1 MNHNHTTLDFRQNAI
16 NALQDNVL
24 RAAMRKATDTFV
36 KMRIDAVTDIP
47 LDDLKEK
54 ASAIRTRVLDNLPAY
69 LDEFSANATR
79 AGAVVYRA
87 KDAQSARETVFRIL
101 KDRGVTNIVKAKS
114 MVSEEIALNN
124 YLISRDMSVVETDL
138 GEYIVQ
144 LAGEPPSHILGPA
157 LHKNRQQIGRLFEQE
172 LGVPYTENV
181 EELIRIA
188 RRILRQ
194 KFFEAE
200 AGISGANFAIADSGS
215 IVLFTNEG
223 NGRMVTTLPPLHI
236 AVLSIEKI
244 LPSLSDLSVFIRLL
258 PRSASG
264 QILSSYMSIIT
275 GIRKPD
281 EFTGA
286 KELHIVLVDNGRTE
300 ILAGEYRDILK
311 CIRCSACINVCPV
324 YRMVGGHAYNSAYQG
339 PMGIILTTLL
349 EGMEKA
355 HSLLDATVLCGAC
368 AEACPVL
375 VPLPQ
380 LLAGLREERA
390 NNGYT
395 PAAERIAM
403 SGFGHA
409 SRIPAIFHGSQRV
422 LRFFWPFVQGT
433 LANGRFKGI
442 APPAKISLRRRIP

>member
-1 MNHNHTTLDFRQNAI
+1 MNDNHTTVDFRQNAI
-16 NALQDNVL
+16 NALQDNAL
-24 RAAMRKATDTFV
+24 RAAMRKATDTFI
-36 KMRIDAVTDIP
+36 KMRVDAVTDIP
-47 LDDLKEK
+47 VDHLKEK
-54 ASAIRTRVLDNLPAY
+54 ASAIRTRVLDDLPAY

-101 KDRGVTNIVKAKS
+101 KDRGVANIVKAKS

-181 EELIRIA
+181 EELIGIA

-223 NGRMVTTLPPLHI
+223 NGRMVTTLPPLHV

-281 EFTGA
+281 ELTGA

-311 CIRCSACINVCPV
+311 CIRCSACINICPV

-390 NNGYT
+390 NNGCT

-403 SGFGHA
+403 RGFGHA

-433 LANGRFKGI
+433 LANGRLKGI
-442 APPAKISLRRRIP
+442 APPAKISLRRRIS

>member
-1 MNHNHTTLDFRQNAI
+1 MNYNNATFDFRQNAI
-16 NALQDNVL
+16 KALQDNSL
-24 RAAMRKATDTFV
+24 RAAMRKATDTFI
-36 KMRIDAVTDIP
+36 KMRVDAVSAIP
-47 LDDLKEK
+47 VDDLKDK

-69 LDEFSANATR
+69 LDEFTANATR
-79 AGAVVYRA
+79 AGAIVYRA

-101 KDRGVTNIVKAKS
+101 KDRGVAKIVKAKS
-114 MVSEEIALNN
+114 MVTEEIGLND

-157 LHKNRQQIGRLFEQE
+157 LHKNRQQIGRLFEQK

-181 EELIRIA
+181 VELIGIA

-194 KFFEAE
+194 KFFQAE
-200 AGISGANFAIADSGS
+200 AGISGANFVIADSGS
-215 IVLFTNEG
+215 LVLFTNEG
-223 NGRMVTTLPPLHI
+223 NGRMVTTLPPLHV

-244 LPSLSDLSVFIRLL
+244 LPSLSDLPVFIRLL

-275 GIRKPD
+275 GIRKPG

-286 KELHIVLVDNGRTE
+286 KELHIILVDSGRTE
-300 ILAGEYRDILK
+300 ILAGKYREILK

-349 EGMEKA
+349 EGMEKS

-368 AEACPVL
+368 AEACPVR

-380 LLAGLREERA
+380 LLARLREKRV
-390 NNGYT
+390 NDGYT
-395 PAAERIAM
+395 PAAERAAM

-409 SRIPAIFHGSQRV
+409 VRIPAIFQGIQKA
-422 LRFFWPFVQGT
+422 LECFWPLVQGT
-433 LANGRFKGI
+433 VANGRFKGI
-442 APPAKISLRRRIP
+442 APPAKRSLRRRIS

>member
-1 MNHNHTTLDFRQNAI
+1 MNDNHTTVNFRQNAI
-16 NALQDNVL
+16 NALQDNAL
-24 RAAMRKATDTFV
+24 RAAMRKATDTFI
-36 KMRIDAVTDIP
+36 KMRVDAVTDIP
-47 LDDLKEK
+47 VDDLKEK
-54 ASAIRTRVLDNLPAY
+54 ASAIRTRVLDDLSAY

-101 KDRGVTNIVKAKS
+101 KDRGVANIVKAKS

-181 EELIRIA
+181 EELIGIA

-194 KFFEAE
+194 KFFEPE

-223 NGRMVTTLPPLHI
+223 NGRMVTTLPPLHV

-311 CIRCSACINVCPV
+311 CIRCSACINICPV

-390 NNGYT
+390 NNGCT

-442 APPAKISLRRRIP
+442 APPAKISLRRRIS